1 LLGEEDEEELGFGVS
16 GRLLSLVLFGI
27 VLVFIGII
35 VVVLAMLTYGGS
47 GSAGGV
53 IFIGPFPIVFG
64 AGPDA
69 TWLITI
75 SIIIAV
81 IMIVL
86 FWVLTRR
93 R

>member
-1 LLGEEDEEELGFGVS
+1 VLSEEEEQEWGVGIS
-16 GRLLSLVLFGI
+16 GRLLTLLLIGI
-27 VLVFIGII
+27 VLVFIGVI
-35 VVVLAMLTYGGS
+35 VVVLALVVFGGS

-69 TWLITI
+69 AWLISI

-81 IMIVL
+81 IMVVL
-86 FWVLTRR
+86 FWILVRR

>member
-1 LLGEEDEEELGFGVS
+1 MLGEEDEEELGFGVS